1 LNSCIHVENVSHF
14 CIRYRERG
22 CTGDRELSWSEV
34 DSYVAAARGKEE
46 QLRARLSA
54 ISGSKQ
60 LDSWKKA
67 SSSQHLQDEL
77 TKEHAS
83 LAAVVL
89 LDSKVSEL
97 RKTVHDR
104 SEMAAKQYVIV
115 WSRWSENTS
124 AHTPPE
130 PPLIG
135 KRFSVSFF
143 QKILYSMM
151 C

>member
-1 LNSCIHVENVSHF
+1 M
-14 CIRYRERG
+14 
-22 CTGDRELSWSEV
+22 
-34 DSYVAAARGKEE
+34 YVAAVRGKEE

-67 SSSQHLQDEL
+67 SSSQHLHDEL
-77 TKEHAS
+77 TKEHAA
-83 LAAVVL
+83 LASVVL

-97 RKTVHDR
+97 RKSVYDR
-104 SEMAAKQYVIV
+104 SEIAAKQYVIV
-115 WSRWSENTS
+115 WSRWSENTA

-135 KRFSVSFF
+135 KPF
-143 QKILYSMM
+143 
-151 C
+151 